1 MTAKLAELAAVTNG
15 LGPSCAG
22 IGVTLFPFRK
32 TWSERTI
39 R

>member
-15 LGPSCAG
+15 LGRYCAG
-22 IGVTLFPFRK
+22 IVVMLLAFRK
-32 TWSERTI
+32 TWSERTF